1 MYNDLMNKEV
11 RQETYQN
18 HFKKGVTTLCILSV
32 LRQEKEVYGYQLVR
46 LIDHLSNG
54 KFTLQEGTLY
64 PVLYRLEQQGYIVCH
79 KKLVGKKMERVY
91 YRLTDAGSSYYEKIL
106 QEYNEINA
114 GVHMVLNAS
123 AKEYSEC

>member
-1 MYNDLMNKEV
+1 MSKDV

-46 LIDHLSNG
+46 LIDQRSQG
-54 KFTLQEGTLY
+54 KFILQEGTLY
-64 PVLYRLEQQGYIVCH
+64 PVLYRLEQQGYIICR
-79 KKLVGKKMERVY
+79 KELVGKKMERVY
-91 YRLTDAGSSYYEKIL
+91 YRLTESGSSYYEKIL

-114 GVHMVLNAS
+114 GVHLVLSAS
-123 AKEYSEC
+123 AKEDIEC

>member
-1 MYNDLMNKEV
+1 MKNDA

-46 LIDHLSNG
+46 LIDRLSQG
-54 KFTLQEGTLY
+54 KFILQEGTLY

-79 KKLVGKKMERVY
+79 KELVGKKMERVY
-91 YRLTDAGSSYYEKIL
+91 YRLTESGNAYYERIL

-114 GVHMVLNAS
+114 GVHLVLNGS
-123 AKEYSEC
+123 AKEYPEC

>member
-1 MYNDLMNKEV
+1 MYNGFMNKRV
-11 RQETYQN
+11 HQETYQN

-46 LIDHLSNG
+46 LIDNLSQG

-64 PVLYRLEQQGYIVCH
+64 PVLYRLEQQGYIICH
-79 KKLVGKKMERVY
+79 KELVGKRMERVY
-91 YRLTDAGSSYYEKIL
+91 YRLTESGCSYYEKIL

-114 GVHMVLNAS
+114 GVHLVLNAT
-123 AKEYSEC
+123 AKENAEC